1 MSEVRLDT
9 AIVGAGPCG
18 IAAGVAA
25 SRAGLRTALFER
37 GAVVH
42 SIYRYPTYTTFFS
55 GAEKLEVGGVPF
67 TIADDKPT
75 RREALRYYRRV
86 VEFFDLDVRQYHDVL
101 EIGGSR
107 GDFVLRV
114 RDGTGREG
122 EICAAAVIIATG
134 YFDSPNRL
142 EVPGADLPK
151 TVHYFREPF
160 PYYAQDVLVVG
171 GGNSAADAA
180 LTCWREG
187 ARVTMAHLFAELDPG
202 IKPWVRPDLENRLA
216 EGSIPMLW
224 EHEVVEIRP
233 GEVELR
239 DLRSG
244 EMVVLPNDWV
254 LSMTGYTPDYSLL
267 RSAGVHV
274 DAETGVPEHD
284 AATFETN
291 VPGIYVAGVLVA
303 GYDANRIFIENGKFH
318 GQRIVANLGG
328 AGAASESPSRRL

>member
-1 MSEVRLDT
+1 MTEERLDLVV
-9 AIVGAGPCG
+9 VGAGPCG

-25 SRAGLRTALFER
+25 KQAGLNVALFER

-67 TIADDKPT
+67 TIRDDKPT

-86 VEFFDLDVRQYHDVL
+86 VEFFDLDVKQYHEVV
-101 EIGGSR
+101 EIGGVR
-107 GDFVLRV
+107 GDFTLRV
-114 RDGTGREG
+114 RDGTGAEREVR
-122 EICAAAVIIATG
+122 ATAVIVATG

-142 EVPGADLPK
+142 AVPGSELPK

-160 PYYAQDVLVVG
+160 PFYAQDVLVVG

-180 LTCWREG
+180 LSCWREG
-187 ARVTMAHLFAELDPG
+187 ARVTMAHLFAELDVG

-239 DLRSG
+239 DRRSG
-244 EMVVLPNDWV
+244 ATVLLPNAWV
-254 LSMTGYTPDYSLL
+254 LSMTGYSPDYVLL
-267 RSAGVHV
+267 ESAGVRI
-274 DAETGVPEHD
+274 DPQSGVPEHD
-284 AATFETN
+284 PATFETN
-291 VPGIYVAGVLVA
+291 VPGVYVAGVLVA
-303 GYDANRIFIENGKFH
+303 GFDANRIFIENGKFH
-318 GQRIVANLGG
+318 GERIVEALEGVPK
-328 AGAASESPSRRL
+328 AL